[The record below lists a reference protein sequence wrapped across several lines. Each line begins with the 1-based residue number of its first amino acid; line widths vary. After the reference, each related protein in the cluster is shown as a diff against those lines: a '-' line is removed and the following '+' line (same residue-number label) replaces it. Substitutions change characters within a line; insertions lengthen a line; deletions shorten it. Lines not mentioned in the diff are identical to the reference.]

1 MLEAAVRKG
10 ITEGVSTIAAQVA
23 WHARSSVAIP
33 PLDFPKWSLEEAAQG
48 VLPAQAPPDEAPAA
62 PEGLDAMPPEQR
74 AEVEAAW
81 EAAKAAADARWRKR
95 VAAATLLQR
104 RMPALFVRK

>member
-10 ITEGVSTIAAQVA
+10 ITEGVSTITAQVA
-23 WHARSSVAIP
+23 WHARSSIP

-48 VLPAQAPPDEAPAA
+48 VIPAQAPPDEAPAA

-81 EAAKAAADARWRKR
+81 AAAKAEADERWRRR
-95 VAAATLLQR
+95 VAAVTLLQR
-104 RMPALFVRK
+104 RIPALFARK